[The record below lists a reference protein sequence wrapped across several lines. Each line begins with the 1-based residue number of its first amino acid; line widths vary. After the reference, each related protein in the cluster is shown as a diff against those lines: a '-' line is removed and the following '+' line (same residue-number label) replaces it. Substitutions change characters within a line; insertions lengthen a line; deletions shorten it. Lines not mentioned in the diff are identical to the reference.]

1 MLVLQVQLK
10 GVSSTSAAT
19 FPGQFQ
25 QEASFKPIY
34 KEVLDSSLKNS
45 PWGLEHGTMLVAPFT
60 IPGSTGVTPQ
70 RK

>member
-1 MLVLQVQLK
+1 MLALQVQLK
-10 GVSSTSAAT
+10 GVSSAST

-25 QEASFKPIY
+25 QEASLKPIY
-34 KEVLDSSLKNS
+34 KEVLDFYLKNS
-45 PWGLEHGTMLVAPFT
+45 PWGVEHGTMLVASFT